1 MVSRWKASEIVD
13 PKQDCE
19 KTFNDSGVIG
29 RSLLHPVDQSLL
41 LKEPRKFGTETLL

>member
-1 MVSRWKASEIVD
+1 MVSRWKANEIID
-13 PKQDCE
+13 LKQDCE

-41 LKEPRKFGTETLL
+41 LKETRKFGTKTLL